1 MRAVGW
7 GDIIS
12 SPHALY
18 PFFVFRNATHSARS
32 RKGPSVFLP
41 LFPAKFLFSFYL
53 GPLGR
58 GGTNNKR
65 LRRRR
70 RSLCR
75 RGRRDRVG
83 GSRQKP
89 KQRRRRRRRRRRLST
104 ASLLISRGKERKFEG
119 LQRRGRKEGRGEG
132 KKGGRPPFK
141 EEKLLLLHYCALLLR
156 FSFGLR
162 FWAVVEKKGGRAG

>member
-1 MRAVGW
+1 MPFEEGGGYYFLSTR
-7 GDIIS
+7 S
-12 SPHALY
+12 L
-18 PFFVFRNATHSARS
+18 PFFCVSQCNTFCSFAKGTICFPASFFRQIPLFVLPRPF
-32 RKGPSVFLP
+32 RKGG
-41 LFPAKFLFSFYL
+41 K
-53 GPLGR
+53 
-58 GGTNNKR
+58 TNNKR

-89 KQRRRRRRRRRRLST
+89 KQRRRRRRRRRLST